1 MILDLSFFSLIG
13 MDFLLVTPE
22 FWILATALIFQFTSL
37 FFPVVERVMSYLLVI
52 SLLFLSY
59 LMNAYNLN
67 GSGFNQVY
75 YASDFTNLVKEY
87 ILILTSMVIL
97 IYMGYQRY
105 YERYESDSE
114 EFSLNFLNMKYL
126 KDKPF
131 IRSSYITLMLLSV
144 IGMFLIISSRD
155 FILLYMGVELQT
167 LVLYIMAAFNTE
179 DERSSESGLKYFIL
193 SALASGLMLF
203 GMSYIYGFSGSL
215 DFNVLN
221 NLYSDQGNLLI
232 TASPAVVIGMVMVIA
247 ALCFKISAA
256 PFHMWAPDVY
266 EGSPIISTI
275 FFASVPKLA
284 NIVALINILFF
295 VFEAHPSIWIDIMR
309 FVAVASLIVG
319 SFGAI
324 MQNSVKRLIAYS
336 SIVNIGYICLAFA
349 SGNYTAIYVSVIYF
363 MIYAISIIGFFATI
377 ISILPDKVENL
388 QLEDLSGLGKVK
400 KVAAMAITIFIFS
413 MIGIPPV
420 AGFFGKFY
428 IFKAVI
434 ASENYVLAIAGVL
447 ASVVSAFYYLRI
459 VKIMYFDL
467 PRISASKISV
477 SVNLYLVSFVCVIF
491 TLCFII
497 FANQFLELFNFPA
510 ELIHD

>member
-37 FFPVVERVMSYLLVI
+37 FFPTLERVMSYLLVI
-52 SLLFLSY
+52 SLLFLAY
-59 LMNAYNLN
+59 LMNSYNLN

-75 YASDFTNLVKEY
+75 YSSDFTNLVKEY
-87 ILILTSMVIL
+87 ILILTAMVVL
-97 IYMGYQRY
+97 VYMGYQRY
-105 YERYESDSE
+105 YQRYKSESY
-114 EFSLNFLNMKYL
+114 EFSSNFLNMKYL
-126 KDKPF
+126 EDKPF

-179 DERSSESGLKYFIL
+179 DERSSEAGLKYFIL

-221 NLYSDQGNLLI
+221 NLYSDHNNLLLV
-232 TASPAVVIGMVMVIA
+232 ASPAVVIGIVMVIV

-256 PFHMWAPDVY
+256 PFHMWVQDVY
-266 EGSPIISTI
+266 EGSPVISTI

-284 NIVALINILFF
+284 NMVALINILFF
-295 VFEAHPSIWIDIMR
+295 AFEAHPSVWIDIMK
-309 FVAVASLIVG
+309 FVALASLIVG

-363 MIYAISIIGFFATI
+363 MIYAISIIGFFS
-377 ISILPDKVENL
+377 SIMSVLPDKIENL
-388 QLEDLSGLGKVK
+388 QLEDLSGMAKVK
-400 KVAAMAITIFIFS
+400 KIAAMTIAIFIFS
-413 MIGIPPV
+413 MIGIPPI

-428 IFKAVI
+428 IFKTVI
-434 ASENYVLAIAGVL
+434 GSGDYMMAIAGVL

-477 SVNLYLVSFVCVIF
+477 SINLYFVSFVCVIF
-491 TLCFII
+491 TLGFMV
-497 FANQFLELFNFPA
+497 FANQFLGFFNFPA